1 MKVFQESLVL
11 SPHLSLYDMLI
22 PKDHFLRQ
30 MNELVDFSFIN
41 EALAGCYSNEMGRL
55 PIPPIQMFKYLLL
68 KELSNLSDRDLMERA
83 RYDLSYKYFLDLAPE
98 DPVAD
103 YTTLSKFR
111 TIRLKDVRLLNTL
124 IQKTADIALEL
135 GIIKSKTMLVDST
148 HSKSRFQ
155 AYSPQDILYK
165 RAKKLR
171 QAIYQANESAKESM
185 PKKVQT
191 DDIQAA
197 IDYCQTLVDWTD
209 QQTHLQLNSEVTE
222 RANYLKELLEED
234 INHLKSESDRDAKTG
249 YKSAEKPFWGYKI
262 HFAMNSER
270 IITACLVTSGEKSDS
285 EQFNEL
291 YQKTLEHG
299 FLVDTVIGDRAY
311 SSNEIHKTLTKDEV
325 KLISKVTPVA
335 SQGNRKPDSFASNFT
350 YNKDSEL
357 YVCPNGQ
364 QAIKKRVCKSNNKKT
379 IDYSILLI

>member
-155 AYSPQDILYK
+155 AYSRKIFCISVRKSYVK
-165 RAKKLR
+165 RSIKLMKVLKNLCQKKSK
-171 QAIYQANESAKESM
+171 QM
-185 PKKVQT
+185 
-191 DDIQAA
+191 
-197 IDYCQTLVDWTD
+197 
-209 QQTHLQLNSEVTE
+209 
-222 RANYLKELLEED
+222 
-234 INHLKSESDRDAKTG
+234 
-249 YKSAEKPFWGYKI
+249 
-262 HFAMNSER
+262 
-270 IITACLVTSGEKSDS
+270 
-285 EQFNEL
+285 
-291 YQKTLEHG
+291 
-299 FLVDTVIGDRAY
+299 
-311 SSNEIHKTLTKDEV
+311 
-325 KLISKVTPVA
+325 ISK
-335 SQGNRKPDSFASNFT
+335 QR
-350 YNKDSEL
+350 
-357 YVCPNGQ
+357 
-364 QAIKKRVCKSNNKKT
+364 
-379 IDYSILLI
+379 LIIVRH